1 VQFDDR
7 DAQQYAGRDSKKR
20 RPHLPKKIHDPIA
33 SQSDP
38 PPWEILQERI
48 LAVLND
54 YADDNPVVPD
64 ALLLTGAGLAYV
76 TFATTR
82 YGADAFQNVYENLR
96 SIVQLFQLII
106 DDERRQLPK
115 RSLKESTNKKKALTE
130 KWDVLESIRKKL
142 SVLVEQEIK
151 RIQEQS
157 PKAN

>member
-1 VQFDDR
+1 M
-7 DAQQYAGRDSKKR
+7 
-20 RPHLPKKIHDPIA
+20 PKKIHDPIA

-48 LAVLND
+48 LAVLNE

-96 SIVQLFQLII
+96 SIVQLFQFII
-106 DDERRQLPK
+106 DDERKQLPK

>member
-1 VQFDDR
+1 MQIDDQ
-7 DAQQYAGRDSKKR
+7 DAQQYASRDLKKR
-20 RPHLPKKIHDPIA
+20 CPHLPRKLHEPE
-33 SQSDP
+33 SQAEA

-54 YADDNPVVPD
+54 YADENPVVPD

-82 YGADAFQNVYENLR
+82 YGADAFHNVYENLR

-106 DDERRQLPK
+106 DDERKHLPK
-115 RSLKESTNKKKALTE
+115 RSLKESTNKKKALKE

>member
-1 VQFDDR
+1 M
-7 DAQQYAGRDSKKR
+7 
-20 RPHLPKKIHDPIA
+20 PKKIHDPIA

-38 PPWEILQERI
+38 PPWEILQEKI

-54 YADDNPVVPD
+54 YADENPVVPD
-64 ALLLTGAGLAYV
+64 ARLLTGAGLAYV

-106 DDERRQLPK
+106 DDERRRLPK
-115 RSLKESTNKKKALTE
+115 RSLKESTNKRKALTE

>member
-1 VQFDDR
+1 M
-7 DAQQYAGRDSKKR
+7 
-20 RPHLPKKIHDPIA
+20 PKKIHDPIP

-115 RSLKESTNKKKALTE
+115 RSLKESTNKRKALTE

-142 SVLVEQEIK
+142 SVLVEHEIK

>member
-1 VQFDDR
+1 MPR
-7 DAQQYAGRDSKKR
+7 KLHE
-20 RPHLPKKIHDPIA
+20 PA
-33 SQSDP
+33 SQAEA

-54 YADDNPVVPD
+54 YADDNPVVPA

-96 SIVQLFQLII
+96 SIVQFFQLII
-106 DDERRQLPK
+106 DDERKRLPK

>member
-1 VQFDDR
+1 M
-7 DAQQYAGRDSKKR
+7 
-20 RPHLPKKIHDPIA
+20 PKKIHDPIA
-33 SQSDP
+33 SQSDTT
-38 PPWEILQERI
+38 PWEILQERI

-96 SIVQLFQLII
+96 SIVQLFQFII
-106 DDERRQLPK
+106 DDERKQLPK

-142 SVLVEQEIK
+142 SVLVELEIK